1 VAGPQC
7 ILVARLPGRAL
18 RSLALRATRIDF
30 SGKRPAPPAWVLVLL
45 VLGIAAGT
53 SAVWRVS
60 ETAMRA
66 GRAAADVERARK
78 VLAARLPPEPA
89 RAALPETRVV
99 AINNAI
105 TQLNLPWAPL
115 FESLENLQPRDVA
128 LLSLE
133 PDGKK
138 RLLRILAEAK
148 QPDDMIAFVRLLR
161 EQPQFADAV
170 LLKHEVNVQDPNRP
184 IRFLVQAWWKA
195 SL

>member
-1 VAGPQC
+1 M
-7 ILVARLPGRAL
+7 
-18 RSLALRATRIDF
+18 RATRIDF

-60 ETAMRA
+60 ETAMRE

-78 VLAARLPPEPA
+78 VLAARLPSEPA